1 MRKKPVNTRGS
12 EAEGA
17 LQSQVDGRRLLIN
30 EREVSELTSTPRGT
44 LSRWR
49 CSGRGPSWVKLE
61 GSVRYYLSDVLAYVE
76 EGKRS
81 SVRAAMEERR
91 VAQKAR

>member
-1 MRKKPVNTRGS
+1 MRKKPVDTRVS
-12 EAEGA
+12 EAEDA
-17 LQSQVDGRRLLIN
+17 LQSQGNVRRLLLN
-30 EREVSELTSTPRGT
+30 EREVSELINTPKGT

-76 EGKRS
+76 EGKRL
-81 SVRAAMEERR
+81 SVRASLEELH
-91 VAQKAR
+91 VAQKTR